1 MIRPAVE
8 SALAVARAGLTA
20 DPIVPPPPALKRY
33 LGFSKLSS
41 RSLEAIARIVERD
54 DTFRSRVADAVE
66 EDQVGRAGWLWLARP
81 DGWSDELDRLEAVAA
96 SEAAELQEQKA
107 ERSASKQLAAAQEAV
122 RRAEAQIAAQLVEL
136 EELRAQLIHE
146 HEARA
151 SAEVRAEELA
161 GRVESVTAARG
172 EAIRNLKDTEVR
184 LVDRTTEA
192 KAAKARIRA
201 LEAEMEERRRAA
213 VVDPADD
220 PADDP
225 APAPPSGEQDL
236 ARVPGVTRGV
246 DIRRRTA
253 PGSGPDEFPGSPL
266 PSPPAAETG
275 STSGRA
281 PAFPEAVA
289 GVDPVAIVGEVARA
303 AQGAAGLASAL
314 NDLAALLAGGHGA
327 ARTDPR
333 VAPAIGDGARD
344 TDDGSRVGADGVG
357 LDRAGADPVGI
368 AAAPEQARVRREP
381 VVLPGGMFDDTVEA
395 AEHLLRTPGATLVV
409 DGYNVTMEGWPE
421 LGAAAQ
427 RRRLVVALSDLAART
442 STRVELVFDGA
453 EVEPLTVPAPTRP
466 LVRVR
471 FSAPGVEADDVVIDL
486 VGRIPAATPVIV
498 ASSDNRVR
506 AGSRRWGANLIHARQ
521 LVDVLRR

>member
-54 DTFRSRVADAVE
+54 DAFRARVAASVDEAK
-66 EDQVGRAGWLWLARP
+66 VGRAGWLWLARP
-81 DGWSDELDRLEAVAA
+81 EGWRDQLDELEAVAA

-172 EAIRNLKDTEVR
+172 EAVRNLKDTEAR
-184 LVDRTTEA
+184 LVDRATEA
-192 KAAKARIRA
+192 KAAKARVRA
-201 LEAEMEERRRAA
+201 LEVEVEERRRAA
-213 VVDPADD
+213 VVDPADG
-220 PADDP
+220 P
-225 APAPPSGEQDL
+225 APAMLSGEHGRAQAPGATRDVD
-236 ARVPGVTRGV
+236 AGRGTVPGCRA
-246 DIRRRTA
+246 DEI
-253 PGSGPDEFPGSPL
+253 PGPPL

-327 ARTDPR
+327 T
-333 VAPAIGDGARD
+333 PAEPGSTSAAGDG
-344 TDDGSRVGADGVG
+344 DGGIDSGEVSGVG
-357 LDRAGADPVGI
+357 DYGGRFDRAGAKPVGVG
-368 AAAPEQARVRREP
+368 PVPQQARVRREP
-381 VVLPGGMFDDTVEA
+381 VALPGGMFDDTVEA

-442 STRVELVFDGA
+442 STLVELVFDGA

-471 FSAPGVEADDVVIDL
+471 FSDPGVEADDVVIDL

>member
-1 MIRPAVE
+1 M
-8 SALAVARAGLTA
+8 
-20 DPIVPPPPALKRY
+20 PPPPSLKRY
-33 LGFSKLSS
+33 IAFSRLSP
-41 RSLEAIARIVERD
+41 RALEAIARAVERD

-96 SEAAELQEQKA
+96 AEAAELEEQKA

-122 RRAEAQIAAQLVEL
+122 RRAEAQIASQLVEL
-136 EELRAQLIHE
+136 EGLRAQLIHE
-146 HEARA
+146 REARA
-151 SAEVRAEELA
+151 SAEVLAEELA
-161 GRVESVTAARG
+161 GRVEAVTAARG
-172 EAIRNLKDTEVR
+172 EAVRNLKDTEAR

-192 KAAKARIRA
+192 KAAKARVRA
-201 LEAEMEERRRAA
+201 LEVEVEERRRAA
-213 VVDPADD
+213 VVDPADGPP
-220 PADDP
+220 PAL
-225 APAPPSGEQDL
+225 PSDEQDR
-236 ARVPGVTRGV
+236 ARAPGGTRGV
-246 DIRRRTA
+246 DAGRGTT
-253 PGSGPDEFPGSPL
+253 PGCGPDEISGSPV
-266 PSPPAAETG
+266 PSPDAAATG
-275 STSGRA
+275 PTSDRA
-281 PAFPEAVA
+281 PACPDAVA

-327 ARTDPR
+327 T
-333 VAPAIGDGARD
+333 PAGQGSTSAAGGGDGGVD
-344 TDDGSRVGADGVG
+344 SGDVSGVGDDGGRF
-357 LDRAGADPVGI
+357 DRAGAEPVGV
-368 AAAPEQARVRREP
+368 APVPQPARVRREP
-381 VVLPGGMFDDTVEA
+381 VALPGGMFDDTVEA

-442 STRVELVFDGA
+442 STLVELVFDGA

-471 FSAPGVEADDVVIDL
+471 FSDPGVEADDVVIDL